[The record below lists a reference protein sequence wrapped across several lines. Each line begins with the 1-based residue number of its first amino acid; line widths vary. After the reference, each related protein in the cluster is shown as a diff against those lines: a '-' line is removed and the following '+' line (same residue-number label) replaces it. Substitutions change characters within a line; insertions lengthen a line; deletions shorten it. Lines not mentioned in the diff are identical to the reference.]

1 MVPPG
6 CLALT
11 EAAWIGNRRRGVL
24 GVAATICA
32 LLLAALA
39 LTGAFVASPAAAHHD
54 DAEVGEYIV
63 LFQDWV
69 EDPEAL
75 AIAQVEQHD
84 GQLGFIYKHALK
96 GYSAYL
102 SWGAVKALRNESS
115 VREISP
121 EYSAGPATIDRQW
134 ATGITKS
141 DATLH
146 AEINGDDL
154 LTHYELQIDTTGNFR
169 FYQTSSCP
177 LSAAPMICLMVIVP
191 GDPLPPGLVQPP
203 EFMMPA
209 SHDSRQVSVNMAEI
223 GATLQPDT
231 TYFYR
236 AIATN
241 GRGLVE
247 GPTETFTTPLT
258 DPSPVLVPAE
268 ITPAATINASIND
281 TAPAAALPSSRPRR
295 AKHRSS
301 GRRAGQCRLRR
312 KAIGRAWRRTRSNRV
327 AARKLCLRIAPARRL
342 GNDTLGS
349 EPEGNSRR
357 PRS

>member
-1 MVPPG
+1 M
-6 CLALT
+6 
-11 EAAWIGNRRRGVL
+11 
-24 GVAATICA
+24 AATISA
-32 LLLAALA
+32 VFLAALA
-39 LTGAFVASPAAAHHD
+39 LTAAFVASPAAAHHD

-84 GQLGFIYKHALK
+84 GQLGFIYQHALK

-102 SWGAVKALRNESS
+102 SWGAVKALRNEPS

-121 EYSAGPATIDRQW
+121 EYSAGPATIARQW
-134 ATGITKS
+134 VSGITKS

-146 AEINGDDL
+146 AEINGNDL
-154 LTHYELQIDTTGNFR
+154 PTHYELQIDTTGNFR

-177 LSAAPMICLMVIVP
+177 LSAAPMICLTVIVP

-203 EFMMPA
+203 EFTMPA
-209 SHDSRQVSVNMAEI
+209 SHDSQQVNVNMAEI
-223 GATLQPDT
+223 GATLQPGT

-268 ITPAATINASIND
+268 TTPAATIND

-301 GRRAGQCRLRR
+301 RRRGGPCRLRR
-312 KAIGRAWRRTRSNRV
+312 KGLGRAWRRTRSNRV
-327 AARKLCLRIAPARRL
+327 GARKLCLRIAPARRL
-342 GNDTLGS
+342 GNDSLGS
-349 EPEGNSRR
+349 EPEGNSGR
-357 PRS
+357 PRP